1 MKHLEWKGLI
11 RISVCVFAVYLAVH
25 FLPDVSGFLGDVF
38 AAAAPLFL
46 GVVLA
51 YIINLIYGAYLKI
64 LFPRAKRIFWQK
76 ARRPLALTLAIISLF
91 ALLALV
97 IGLVIPQFVL
107 CIKLL
112 IEKIPALLAATREW
126 IANSA
131 FLSQTLL
138 PLFQKINWQGM
149 MDQAMGLLSSGFD
162 GLIVVLTEVV
172 SGTVTVFIALIFSI
186 YMIWNKTTL
195 FGQIRR
201 LGRNFLSEA
210 KQERLGYLFSTFN
223 NTFRKFLIGQCTEAI
238 LLGLLCALGMTI
250 LRMPY
255 AVMISAFV
263 SFTALIPI
271 VGAFLGAIV
280 GAVMILTVSPLKA
293 LFFLVFIIVL
303 QQIEGNLIYPKVVG
317 SSLGLPAMWVL
328 TAVTMG
334 GALFGVWGMLL
345 GVPLT
350 ASLYRIAK
358 HDLAEHEKK
367 MKIDPE
373 PTKEGA
379 E

>member
-38 AAAAPLFL
+38 SAAAPLFL
-46 GVVLA
+46 GAVLA

-64 LFPRAKRIFWQK
+64 LFPRAKRLFWQK
-76 ARRPLALTLAIISLF
+76 SRRPLALTLAIISLF

-112 IEKIPALLAATREW
+112 IEKIPALLTATREW
-126 IANSA
+126 IANSD

-195 FGQIRR
+195 FGQIKR

-367 MKIDPE
+367 MKLDPE
-373 PTKEGA
+373 PTKGGA